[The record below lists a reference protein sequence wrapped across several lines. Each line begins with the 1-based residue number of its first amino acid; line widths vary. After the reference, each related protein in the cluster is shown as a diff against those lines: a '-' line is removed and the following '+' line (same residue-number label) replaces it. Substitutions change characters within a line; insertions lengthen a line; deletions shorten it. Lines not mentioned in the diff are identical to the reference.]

1 MVTDSG
7 NYLRGNRVMLGGDD
21 GWGGGGPAD
30 EGTFKVSAKDE
41 NEPTL

>member
-1 MVTDSG
+1 
-7 NYLRGNRVMLGGDD
+7 MLGGDD